1 MGGNAHRLFGG
12 PPAAV
17 LLRLVFLSVLVG
29 ALLALFGVTPG
40 ELLRR
45 AAEMARSVFDLGFDT
60 LGEVG
65 RWLLAGAVIVVP
77 LWLVARLLGAAR

>member
-1 MGGNAHRLFGG
+1 MGGSAHRLLGG
-12 PPAAV
+12 PPGAV
-17 LLRLVFLSVLVG
+17 LVRLVFLSILVG

-45 AAEMARSVFDLGFDT
+45 AGDAVRAVLDLGFD
-60 LGEVG
+60 GFHEVG
-65 RWLLAGAVIVVP
+65 RWLVAGAVIVVP